1 MKHKI
6 DRYVNIANV
15 VLFTK
20 NTNCLSLGGV
30 GASGAGATTEF
41 SLNGAEL
48 SLNSGNSENL
58 RNH

>member
-1 MKHKI
+1 MMKVMI
-6 DRYVNIANV
+6 SAMSAC
-15 VLFTK
+15 LFTD
-20 NTNCLSLGGV
+20 GGY
-30 GASGAGATTEF
+30 SPTKKLLIFEQSESMEF